1 MHNNNE
7 DNQYISLKEASKL
20 SDYSRDYL
28 SLRARQGKLKAV
40 KIGRNWVT
48 TKEWFDEYINRVK
61 AYKEKYNKE
70 NNHEENT
77 DIGINE
83 INNISTENSNN
94 ISNKRPVLSHA
105 IIVVAILVFILFSG
119 GVLGYYS
126 DSIVKPLYPAL
137 NSAIVSMG
145 LGMDKV
151 VEDISGSQAF
161 QYTSKSIKY
170 TFEYVTG
177 YIKYLP
183 RSESGQYVIKN
194 VEDVS
199 EKIIIGMNIVS
210 NEISKT
216 KFAKYIKKV
225 SEYVGEEAIVFI
237 NIISEKTLNNKLF
250 ANIEIP
256 DYIKSSIGEDIKNFK
271 GFTGE
276 ITNKIFYSVEKGY
289 QSFILLWEGMLSS
302 EIEISR

>member
-1 MHNNNE
+1 MPNNNE

-48 TKEWFDEYINRVK
+48 TKEWFDEYINK
-61 AYKEKYNKE
+61 ANAYKEKYKKE
-70 NNHEENT
+70 DNHEENT

-83 INNISTENSNN
+83 INKISTENSNN
-94 ISNKRPVLSHA
+94 FSNKRPVLSHA
-105 IIVVAILVFILFSG
+105 IAAVAILVFILFSG

-126 DSIVKPLYPAL
+126 DSIIKPLYPAL

-151 VEDISGSQAF
+151 VEDISGNQTSQ
-161 QYTSKSIKY
+161 YISKSVKY
-170 TFEYVTG
+170 APEHVTG
-177 YIKYLP
+177 YIKCLP
-183 RSESGQYVIKN
+183 KSQSGEYVIKN
-194 VEDVS
+194 VKNIS
-199 EKIIIGMNIVS
+199 EKIIIGANIVS
-210 NEISKT
+210 NKISKT
-216 KFAKYIKKV
+216 KFAGYIREV
-225 SEYVGEEAIVFI
+225 SEYVEEKAIVFI
-237 NIISEKTLNNKLF
+237 DVISEKTLNNKLF
-250 ANIEIP
+250 TNIEIP
-256 DYIKSSIGEDIKNFK
+256 DYIKSSIGEDIKNLK

-276 ITNKIFYSVEKGY
+276 ITSKIFYSVEKGY
-289 QSFILLWEGMLSS
+289 QSFILLCEGMLSS